1 MNNGDY
7 IRQMWND
14 ELVVFLEGLRGCPP
28 LLYDSACPEEIG
40 DKCPTYLQCI
50 NCWKK
55 WLKEEYRKEEWK

>member
-1 MNNGDY
+1 MNNGEY
-7 IRQMWND
+7 IRQIPND

-28 LLYDSACPEEIG
+28 LLYDFACPEEIG
-40 DKCPTYLQCI
+40 DKCPTYSQCI